1 MTPVGHA
8 IESRVYAEDPD
19 AGFIPSPGLI
29 TSLRSPSGPGIR
41 DDSGVEAGFRVPVFY
56 DSMISKLVAWAPD
69 RARAIARMR
78 RALREYEVG
87 GITTAIPALLWVLGQ
102 ERFQNGQF
110 DTAFL
115 DSALTERAGRSFSE
129 VTDEEADLAIVG
141 AALWT
146 YLSGVR
152 PSESGS
158 TAVGQTPWQR
168 AARLDGLRR

>member
-1 MTPVGHA
+1 MGS
-8 IESRVYAEDPD
+8 EMC
-19 AGFIPSPGLI
+19 
-29 TSLRSPSGPGIR
+29 IR
-41 DDSGVEAGFRVPVFY
+41 DR
-56 DSMISKLVAWAPD
+56 
-69 RARAIARMR
+69 
-78 RALREYEVG
+78 
-87 GITTAIPALLWVLGQ
+87 LWVLEQ

-115 DSALTERAGRSFSE
+115 DSALAERAGRSFSE

-168 AARLDGLRR
+168 AARLDGLQR